1 VRKKNNFKKTGKKK
15 VNSNYYSEKNK
26 KKFAESSIRLN
37 KFIAK
42 AGICSRREADQ
53 LISAGVITV
62 NGVSITQMGCRVKPN
77 DDVRFNGQR
86 LKSEELRYV
95 LLNKPKNYSGRTH
108 SNTST
113 QTVIQLTRKACKES
127 IFPIDRLNKFD
138 TGLLLL
144 TNDQDLTK
152 KLNSATKKIKTIFH
166 ITLDK
171 PLAKNHLESIQK
183 GIIIKNKKIKIHT
196 ISYISGK
203 KKNEIGIENFKISV
217 NIIRNLFEEIG
228 YSAIKI
234 DRVSLAG
241 LTKKDLPRKHFRHL
255 SKEEINI
262 LNRI

>member
-1 VRKKNNFKKTGKKK
+1 VRKKNNFKNTEKKK
-15 VNSNYYSEKNK
+15 SESNYNSNK
-26 KKFAESSIRLN
+26 KYFTKSSIRLN

-62 NGVSITQMGCRVKPN
+62 NGISITEMGYRVNPN
-77 DDVRFNGQR
+77 DDIRFNGQR
-86 LKSEELRYV
+86 LKSDRLRYV

-113 QTVIQLTRKACKES
+113 QTVIQLTKRACKET
-127 IFPIDRLNKFD
+127 ILPIDRLNKLD

-152 KLNSATKKIKTIFH
+152 KLNNPNKKIKTIFH
-166 ITLDK
+166 VILNK
-171 PLAKNHLESIQK
+171 PLEKNNLENIKK
-183 GIIIKNKKIKIHT
+183 GIVINNKKTKIHA
-196 ISYISGK
+196 ISYINGK
-203 KKNEIGIENFKISV
+203 KKNEIGIENYKISV
-217 NIIRNLFEEIG
+217 KIIRTLFEKTG
-228 YSAIKI
+228 YSVIKI

-255 SKEEINI
+255 SQEEINI

>member
-1 VRKKNNFKKTGKKK
+1 MRKKNNFKNTEKKK
-15 VNSNYYSEKNK
+15 SKSNYNSK
-26 KKFAESSIRLN
+26 KKYFTESSIRLN

-62 NGVSITQMGCRVKPN
+62 NGISITEMGCRVNPN
-77 DDVRFNGQR
+77 DDIRFNGQR
-86 LKSEELRYV
+86 LKSDRLRYV

-113 QTVIQLTRKACKES
+113 QTVTQLTKRACKES
-127 IFPIDRLNKFD
+127 IFPVDRLNKLD

-144 TNDQDLTK
+144 TNDQILTK
-152 KLNSATKKIKTIFH
+152 KLNNPNKKIKTIFH
-166 ITLDK
+166 AILDK
-171 PLAKNHLESIQK
+171 PLDKNHLESIQK
-183 GIIIKNKKIKIHT
+183 GIIINNKKIKIHT

-203 KKNEIGIENFKISV
+203 KKNEIGIENYKISIK
-217 NIIRNLFEEIG
+217 IIRILFEKIG
-228 YSAIKI
+228 YSIIKI
-234 DRVSLAG
+234 DRVSMAG

-255 SKEEINI
+255 SQEEVNI